1 VLALLFFYIA
11 SLSVATKVPLYGE
24 ENPDKINGQYIVI
37 YHQNTTTLL
46 MEQHWNTIRK
56 TSNLLFTYN
65 FGSFKGFA
73 SRLSPR
79 SLSILLEH
87 PLVKEIH
94 YDGVESIILDNSCD
108 RTQSNS
114 PSWGLARV
122 SHKGDIASGLRDD
135 YYYSFQAS
143 GAGVYAYVLDTGI
156 FIEHDDFGGRASY
169 GANFVD
175 QVGPDE
181 HGHGSHCAGTIG
193 GAIYGIAKSVR
204 LIAVKVLGRTGSG
217 ATSGV
222 IAGIQWVTGQ
232 HNNNGGPSVAS
243 MSLGSAADGG
253 KNAAITAS
261 VAAGVVYSVAAGNNN
276 GDACNFYP
284 ASCPE
289 AITVGATQ
297 LGASGDDEVDVRSSF
312 SNYGRCV
319 DLFAPGTSITSCG
332 ISSRTAS
339 AVLSGTS
346 MACPHV
352 SGEVAVILSKYPTAS
367 PALVVDI
374 LLTNAQNGLISNVGA
389 NSPNKLLYN
398 ECDEAL

>member
-1 VLALLFFYIA
+1 
-11 SLSVATKVPLYGE
+11 VPLYGE
-24 ENPDKINGQYIVI
+24 ENPDKIDGQYIVI
-37 YHQNTTTLL
+37 YHENSTTPH
-46 MEQHWNTIRK
+46 MEEHWSKIRE
-56 TSNLLFTYN
+56 TSKLLFTYN

-73 SRLSPR
+73 SRLS
-79 SLSILLEH
+79 SGVLSGLLEH

-94 YDGVESIILDNSCD
+94 YDGVERIVENSCD
-108 RTQSNS
+108 QTQSNA
-114 PSWGLARV
+114 PSWGIARV
-122 SHKGDIASGLRDD
+122 SHKGSIADGLRED
-135 YYYSFQAS
+135 YYYNSKAS
-143 GAGVYAYVLDTGI
+143 GAGVRAYVLDTGI
-156 FIEHDDFGGRASY
+156 FIVHEDFGSRAFY
-169 GANFVD
+169 GSNFVD

-193 GAIYGIAKSVR
+193 GNTFGIAKSVT

-222 IAGIQWVTGQ
+222 IAGIQWVTEQ
-232 HNNNGGPSVAS
+232 HRTVGGPSVAS

-261 VAAGVVYSVAAGNNN
+261 VAAGVIYSVAAGNNN

-284 ASCPE
+284 ASCP
-289 AITVGATQ
+289 AALTVGATA
-297 LGASGDDEVDVRSSF
+297 LSASGDNEVDARSSF

-319 DLFAPGTSITSCG
+319 DIFAPGTSITSCG

-339 AVLSGTS
+339 SVLSGTS

-352 SGEVAVILSKYPTAS
+352 TGAVAVILSQIPTAS
-367 PALVVDI
+367 PAVVEQI
-374 LLTNAQNGLISNVGA
+374 LLTNAQNGLILNAGA

-398 ECDEAL
+398 TCDEAL

>member
-1 VLALLFFYIA
+1 LELALTLLFFIA
-11 SLSVATKVPLYGE
+11 TSGLTPAPLYGE
-24 ENPDKINGQYIVI
+24 ENPDKIDGQYIVI
-37 YHQNTTTLL
+37 YHENTTIEL
-46 MEQHWNTIRK
+46 MEEHWNTIRE
-56 TSNLLFTYN
+56 TSKLLFTYN
-65 FGSFKGFA
+65 FGTFKGFA

-79 SLSILLEH
+79 VLSGLLVH

-94 YDGVESIILDNSCD
+94 YDGLESIVGNSCGQ
-108 RTQSNS
+108 TQTAV

-122 SHKGDIASGLRDD
+122 SQKGSAASGLRNT
-135 YYYSFQAS
+135 YYYNSQAS
-143 GAGVYAYVLDTGI
+143 GSGVYAYVLDTGI

-175 QVGPDE
+175 QVGPDQN
-181 HGHGSHCAGTIG
+181 GHGSHCAGTIG
-193 GAIYGIAKSVR
+193 GTTYGIAKSVK

-222 IAGIQWVTGQ
+222 IAGIQWVTEQ
-232 HNNNGGPSVAS
+232 HIATGGPSVAS
-243 MSLGSAADGG
+243 MSLGSTSDGG

-261 VAAGVVYSVAAGNNN
+261 VGAGVVYSVAAGNSN
-276 GDACNFYP
+276 GDACSYYP
-284 ASCPE
+284 ASCPA

-297 LGASGDDEVDVRSSF
+297 IRDVRSSF

-319 DLFAPGTSITSCG
+319 DVFAPGSEITSCG

-352 SGEVAVILSKYPTAS
+352 SGVVAVILSQNPTAT
-367 PALVVDI
+367 PAQVVATLVD
-374 LLTNAQNGLISNVGA
+374 NAQNGLITSVGA

-398 ECDEAL
+398 KCDEA